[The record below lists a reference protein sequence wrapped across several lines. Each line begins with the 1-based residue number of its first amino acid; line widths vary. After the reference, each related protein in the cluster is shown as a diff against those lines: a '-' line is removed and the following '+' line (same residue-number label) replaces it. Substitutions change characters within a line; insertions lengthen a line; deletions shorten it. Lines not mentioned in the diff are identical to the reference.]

1 MVHCKP
7 KTSTYIALSLILLAL
22 LAGLVSTLGHFSSQR
37 TYPIWLYLSV
47 TVLLTVVILM
57 LLVKMMA
64 GFKTISAGDG
74 KIVTM
79 LPLRNQTKV
88 YPLAEVIAWD
98 EEKVVANKREFR
110 QLTIVFSD
118 KNSFTISNHEHVNY
132 DDFFKYLIKKL
143 PNKRPKQKAKQ

>member
-7 KTSTYIALSLILLAL
+7 KTSTYIALGLILLVLA
-22 LAGLVSTLGHFSSQR
+22 AGLVSTLGHFASQR
-37 TYPIWLYLSV
+37 TYPIWLYLTV
-47 TVLLTVVILM
+47 TVILTVVILM

-79 LPLRNQTKV
+79 LPLRRQTKV
-88 YPLAEVIAWD
+88 YSLSEVLAWD
-98 EEKVVANKREFR
+98 EEKVIANKREFR

-132 DDFFKYLIKKL
+132 DSFLKYLLKKI
-143 PNKRPKQKAKQ
+143 PNKRPKQLGK

>member
-7 KTSTYIALSLILLAL
+7 KTSTYIALGLILLVL
-22 LAGLVSTLGHFSSQR
+22 VAGLVSTLEHFASQR
-37 TYPIWLYLSV
+37 TYPIWAYLMM
-47 TVLLTVVILM
+47 TVILTVAILM

-64 GFKTISAGDG
+64 GFKSISAGEG
-74 KIVTM
+74 KIITM
-79 LPLRNQTKV
+79 LPLRRQTKV

-98 EEKVVANKREFR
+98 EEKVIANKREFR

-132 DDFFKYLIKKL
+132 DDFFKYLLKKL
-143 PNKRPKQKAKQ
+143 PNNRPKPKGK